1 MKTFQLDREFDIS
14 ASKLFDVAIQPGNF
28 FCEYQAILGNSDV
41 RVSEWTPSNEAGKED
56 TLTRVAEYTVSLK
69 LPAAVKSALGN
80 VGAMRIIE
88 TMRCTAA
95 AADGSRKITTLLQL
109 TSPETAMINFK
120 QESTWSLDAA
130 AGGSVVG
137 IAAELEVLAGAP
149 WGLKG
154 SLEGLMVSENKQAM
168 HKWFQLA
175 AERASERTSPIPRPP
190 PVRVPKTVLPSAAA
204 GTAAVATPS
213 PLVGRTRGA
222 ALLEAAQATPQK
234 KRVTGEAVPRPL
246 EGGGAA
252 AEARRGRPAA
262 PHPFS
267 QGCNAMHCATALH
280 GLAVFVLGPLLMKEN
295 AVDFLPFVKLVLLSF
310 AGFTLAAFLLVE
322 FSRRVDASTL
332 GALPPHDSTAE
343 VGHAELTPQQHQALA
358 RRRTSFTATTASELL
373 ASTPRSE
380 GRGLLSPRRAEA
392 FEDDAAISEPEEPQP
407 PIATE
412 LLGLISSEVQLLGL
426 QLKGHAAESG
436 LIRLQA
442 IVSDL
447 IANNTA
453 ANNPRTPTP
462 QSAESRGLEGAA
474 DAPGSDAAA
483 DQAPTAPS
491 GEVDSRGRAS
501 SGGEQRTGPRKAD
514 EEGGCSLQPAP
525 ERPSSTAESPS
536 ARTSSPALEET
547 SSGKVGSQ
555 ERDGYSDSTELNV
568 TKSEDMKSMSPGPG
582 QSPAIHRGQS
592 AEVAETYANS
602 AAVAELKRSEL
613 ERRHSGASTFA
624 TPEAC
629 RNVNAESAPTSAI
642 LPSQMRLRKRSLDIG
657 AVFGSSYGPECSSL
671 SEGDLGVAVPSALHL
686 SAAEAMDS
694 HVFVR
699 VKLTV
704 GAAESRPDACDEF
717 WGPTGFSEEP
727 SVSVKL
733 VVSEVTPQKVNAATA
748 FFEGSWSAAGHFGL
762 PDTEKVVQSFSA
774 MNSKLVHG
782 YLSITQRFI
791 CFDTVLFAGGP
802 NKVVMPIE
810 TIRRLKRTKFAQ
822 IFNNAIELEM
832 PTQTVYFSGLLRRQ
846 DCVDCIRTQ
855 SQLLGHELVVK

>member
-154 SLEGLMVSENKQAM
+154 SLEGLMVSENKQASYGSKRGGVM
-168 HKWFQLA
+168 
-175 AERASERTSPIPRPP
+175 
-190 PVRVPKTVLPSAAA
+190 V
-204 GTAAVATPS
+204 GVA
-213 PLVGRTRGA
+213 
-222 ALLEAAQATPQK
+222 Q
-234 KRVTGEAVPRPL
+234 
-246 EGGGAA
+246 
-252 AEARRGRPAA
+252 
-262 PHPFS
+262 
-267 QGCNAMHCATALH
+267 
-280 GLAVFVLGPLLMKEN
+280 
-295 AVDFLPFVKLVLLSF
+295 
-310 AGFTLAAFLLVE
+310 
-322 FSRRVDASTL
+322 
-332 GALPPHDSTAE
+332 
-343 VGHAELTPQQHQALA
+343 
-358 RRRTSFTATTASELL
+358 
-373 ASTPRSE
+373 
-380 GRGLLSPRRAEA
+380 
-392 FEDDAAISEPEEPQP
+392 
-407 PIATE
+407 
-412 LLGLISSEVQLLGL
+412 
-426 QLKGHAAESG
+426 SG

-491 GEVDSRGRAS
+491 G
-501 SGGEQRTGPRKAD
+501 
-514 EEGGCSLQPAP
+514 
-525 ERPSSTAESPS
+525 
-536 ARTSSPALEET
+536 EET

-657 AVFGSSYGPECSSL
+657 AVFGSSYGPECSSATPQKKRVTG
-671 SEGDLGVAVPSALHL
+671 EAVPRPLEGGGA
-686 SAAEAMDS
+686 AAEARRGRPAAPHPFSQGCNAM
-694 HVFVR
+694 HCATALHGLAVFVLGPLLMKENAVDFLPF
-699 VKLTV
+699 VKLVLLSFAGFTLAAFLLVEFSRRVDASTLAEV
-704 GAAESRPDACDEF
+704 GHAELTPQQHQALARRRTSFTATTASELLASTPRSEGRGLLSPRRAEAFEDDAAISEPEEPQPPIATELLGLISSEVQLLGLQLKGHAAES
-717 WGPTGFSEEP
+717 
-727 SVSVKL
+727 
-733 VVSEVTPQKVNAATA
+733 
-748 FFEGSWSAAGHFGL
+748 
-762 PDTEKVVQSFSA
+762 
-774 MNSKLVHG
+774 
-782 YLSITQRFI
+782 
-791 CFDTVLFAGGP
+791 
-802 NKVVMPIE
+802 
-810 TIRRLKRTKFAQ
+810 
-822 IFNNAIELEM
+822 
-832 PTQTVYFSGLLRRQ
+832 
-846 DCVDCIRTQ
+846 
-855 SQLLGHELVVK
+855 